1 MISFQQ
7 HYKGRFINML
17 RWHQLD
23 ELWDKLKAQPNGWYI
38 YFVGETLPTTPVDA
52 ETLNQFIQEIDQLLH
67 QDHNY
72 SYCGI
77 VYADDKETPSM
88 IKIFDPNNL
97 GAACGSSSSVIP
109 PRWLLTRI
117 PPEAIMDDAPTP
129 ANRKRWWHKLFPTH

>member
-23 ELWDKLKAQPNGWYI
+23 ELWDKVKAQPNGWYI
-38 YFVGETLPTTPVDA
+38 YFVGETLPTAPADA
-52 ETLNQFIQEIDQLLH
+52 ETLNQFIQEVNQLLH
-67 QDHNY
+67 QEHNY

-97 GAACGSSSSVIP
+97 GAACGSSGTVIP

-117 PPEAIMDDAPTP
+117 SPEAIMDDAPTP
-129 ANRKRWWHKLFPTH
+129 ANRKRWWQKLFPTH